1 MEQNR
6 DNITRA
12 QNSILAN
19 TKTGKER
26 WLRKQPTY
34 WWWRSGRNRKKRID
48 QILKNV
54 VQLSNLEIFSFAVAD
69 IKNGD
74 NSDN

>member
-34 WWWRSGRNRKKRID
+34 WCWRSGRNRKKRID
-48 QILKNV
+48 QILKHV
-54 VQLSNLEIFSFAVAD
+54 VERSNLEIVSFAVAD

-74 NSDN
+74 NSDK